1 MHKAA
6 DNLFIDQ
13 YKYKGM
19 RKRLAA
25 LLEKKGIKD
34 QRILRAIEEIP
45 RHFFLESAFAE
56 QAYEDKAFS
65 IGEGQTI
72 SQPYTVAYQ
81 TELLNVKPG
90 DKVLEIGTGSGYQA
104 SVLAAIGAKVFSI
117 ERIEKL
123 SEKAKRVLK
132 HLGYK
137 NVKLFV
143 GDGTLGVPK
152 NAPYEHILVT
162 AAAPDV
168 PKPLLQ
174 QLAIGGTMVVPVGD
188 KDVQK
193 MLRIT
198 RTGTDSF
205 DEEVFENF
213 RFVPLIGTE
222 GW

>member
-1 MHKAA
+1 MHKITE
-6 DNLFIDQ
+6 NPFIDQ

-25 LLEKKGIKD
+25 LLAKKGITD
-34 QRILRAIEEIP
+34 QRILGAIEEIP

-81 TELLNVKPG
+81 TELLGVKAG
-90 DKVLEIGTGSGYQA
+90 DKVLEIGTGSGFQA
-104 SVLAAIGAKVFSI
+104 SVLAKIGAKVYSI

-132 HLGYK
+132 HLHC
-137 NVKLFV
+137 NVKLYV
-143 GDGTLGVPK
+143 GDGTLGLPK
-152 NAPYEHILVT
+152 QAPFQHILVT
-162 AAAPDV
+162 AAAPDI
-168 PKPLLQ
+168 PKPLLE
-174 QLAIGGTMVVPVGD
+174 QLAIGGNLVVPVGD
-188 KDVQK
+188 KDVQR
-193 MLRIT
+193 MYRIT
-198 RTGTDSF
+198 RTAADKYE
-205 DEEVFENF
+205 EEVFEDF
-213 RFVPLIGTE
+213 RFVPLIGSE

>member
-1 MHKAA
+1 MHKPAE
-6 DNLFIDQ
+6 NPFIDQ

-25 LLEKKGIKD
+25 LLEKKGITD
-34 QRILRAIEEIP
+34 QRILKAVEEIP

-81 TELLNVKPG
+81 TELLKVKQG

-104 SVLAAIGAKVFSI
+104 SILAHIGAKVYSI

-132 HLGYK
+132 HLHCH
-137 NVKLFV
+137 VKLFV
-143 GDGTLGVPK
+143 GDGTLGLPK
-152 NAPYEHILVT
+152 HAPFQHILVT

-168 PKPLLQ
+168 PKPLLE
-174 QLAIGGTMVVPVGD
+174 QLAVGGNMVVPVGD
-188 KDVQK
+188 KEMQR

-198 RTGTDSF
+198 RKSENDYK
-205 DEEVFENF
+205 EEVFEDF
-213 RFVPLIGTE
+213 RFVPLIGSE